1 MVNHRAHTGDF
12 NRICRYNRH
21 VATLSPIPNEFAPL
35 IKPPTEETNATES
48 ARYLT
53 TGRGDRYGFL
63 PLPKGKL
70 VNALI
75 DRITKKLGAEAP
87 AERLLNLLD
96 VVIHLDNRE
105 RLERLKQDYAEFDP
119 DHEIEPSALADAAQV
134 NDRVKRF
141 LVQFDELVERA
152 NFIRLS
158 DEEVKA
164 AIAQASHY
172 GLRVTVDFESFEA
185 MHVYARGEAIE
196 RRLSRHWRKFYRKT
210 LLDTPVYKRMV
221 VALRMKQTASSKGE
235 MRPQFIY
242 LKMFKDIPKVDV
254 EMLLPTT
261 NVEMTWFDKGQIF
274 VPTMSGLAY
283 SLFKISAAAWA
294 ITQLTTGALLTIGG
308 LLVGS
313 CGYALKTFFGYARTR
328 DRYQLR
334 LTRRLFFQNLYNNAA
349 LLFRLQD
356 SAEGQEYR
364 EASLAYVLMLGE
376 GVGAAISVSETGR
389 RVERFLQK
397 RFDLEVEFDAI
408 DAVASLSR
416 LGLIEN
422 VGGEGEQGG
431 LWRPTEIDKAIS
443 LLESKVTRHVGLM
456 DD

>member
-1 MVNHRAHTGDF
+1 M
-12 NRICRYNRH
+12 
-21 VATLSPIPNEFAPL
+21 
-35 IKPPTEETNATES
+35 NATES
-48 ARYLT
+48 ARYLMT
-53 TGRGDRYGFL
+53 SRADRYGFL
-63 PLPKGKL
+63 PVSKKKL
-70 VNALI
+70 VEELEQ
-75 DRITKKLGAEAP
+75 RFERKLGQGAQGQ
-87 AERLLNLLD
+87 RFLQLLE
-96 VVIHLDNRE
+96 VVIHLENRS

-119 DHEIEPSALADAAQV
+119 DHEIEPCSIGDASQV
-134 NDRVKRF
+134 NERVTRF

-196 RRLSRHWRKFYRKT
+196 RRQSRHWRKLYRNT
-210 LLDTPVYKRMV
+210 LLDTAVYKRMV
-221 VALRMKQTASSKGE
+221 VALRMKPTATSKGE
-235 MRPQFIY
+235 LRPQFIY

-254 EMLLPTT
+254 EMLLPTI
-261 NVEMTWFDKGQIF
+261 NVQMSWFDKGQIF

-283 SLFKISAAAWA
+283 TLFKIGAAVWTF
-294 ITQLTTGALLTIGG
+294 TQLTAGALFTIGG

-313 CGYALKTFFGYARTR
+313 LGYALKTFFGYARTR

-356 SAEGQEYR
+356 SAEGQEFR
-364 EASLAYVLMLGE
+364 EAALAYVLMLGE
-376 GVGAAISVSETGR
+376 GNGAAISVAETAH

-397 RFDLEVEFDAI
+397 QFELEVEFDAI
-408 DAVASLSR
+408 DAITSLGR
-416 LGLIEN
+416 MGLVEN
-422 VGGEGEQGG
+422 AVDSETNEA
-431 LWRPTEIDKAIS
+431 LWRPIELSRAIE
-443 LLESKVTRHVGLM
+443 LLEHQLTHKVGLGNSTA
-456 DD
+456 